1 MRSKIVSA
9 LIGIAIGLPLSVCA
23 AEARPEPAVHE
34 LNTTYHFEMP
44 EQAPEMAEME
54 DTAEQITEED
64 HQADLQLLAC
74 LVEAEAGNQDLTGK
88 RLVVDVVLNRVAD
101 SRFPNTIA
109 EVIFQPGQFGPVS
122 NGALARAYYT
132 VSDESFQAVTME
144 LTEQIDYSLLYF
156 TAGGYGCGEPAY
168 QYGDHYFGR

>member
-44 EQAPEMAEME
+44 ETVEGSE
-54 DTAEQITEED
+54 DFAVQIAEED
-64 HQADLQLLAC
+64 YQADLQLLAC

-101 SRFPNTIA
+101 PRFPDTIA

-132 VSDESFQAVTME
+132 VSEDSFKAVSME
-144 LTEQIDYSLLYF
+144 LEDEIDYSVLYF
-156 TAGGYGCGEPAY
+156 TAGGYGCGTPAY
-168 QYGDHYFGR
+168 QYGAHYFGR